1 MKIKDLFKNLKK
13 KKENETNA
21 ENPFGENI
29 NNNEIKNN
37 NAKRKFKKRYI
48 PLIILIVLIIGII
61 GARIYFNNERVKN
74 LIENIVYSSM
84 NRKLEIVDFK
94 YSILFPNIQAS
105 DIMLYNSTKFNEA
118 ENISIDNLRLRFS
131 LFSLFLLK
139 LNIKEFSIDNLY
151 INMFTDESGNWN
163 LPDLPPSEKIK
174 ETNKEPFDFHKLD
187 FLKLKANIEN
197 IRINNLS
204 FKADSFS
211 YITNQPN
218 NGLIASLSNFNLH
231 LDVHTKRFELSKAIS
246 VYAPEILK
254 DIDIKSFISDSL
266 TYNDNKTLFKDNP
279 LFNLNIDNKNNKDE
293 IELKFDF
300 EIEKPNFKY
309 NGIKKEDMQAA
320 FNLLARYNITNQ
332 TGYIDNISSEL

>member
-21 ENPFGENI
+21 ENPLGENI
-29 NNNEIKNN
+29 NNNQIKNN
-37 NAKRKFKKRYI
+37 NVKRKFKKIYI

-84 NRKLEIVDFK
+84 NRKLEIGDFK
-94 YSILFPNIQAS
+94 YSILFPNIQIS
-105 DIMLYNSTKFNEA
+105 EVMLYNSTNFNEA

-187 FLKLKANIEN
+187 FLKLKANIEK
-197 IRINNLS
+197 IRIN
-204 FKADSFS
+204 
-211 YITNQPN
+211 I
-218 NGLIASLSNFNLH
+218 
-231 LDVHTKRFELSKAIS
+231 
-246 VYAPEILK
+246 
-254 DIDIKSFISDSL
+254 
-266 TYNDNKTLFKDNP
+266 
-279 LFNLNIDNKNNKDE
+279 
-293 IELKFDF
+293 
-300 EIEKPNFKY
+300 
-309 NGIKKEDMQAA
+309 
-320 FNLLARYNITNQ
+320 
-332 TGYIDNISSEL
+332 